1 MTKLIRTNGT
11 QEVIAS
17 PSIDEA
23 RKIVGGSLSVICLDE
38 DKIMICNGK
47 ADAEE
52 GQNITASKILSLIKG
67 KPHGIIGDVILTN
80 INFLHQYDY
89 NGY

>member
-1 MTKLIRTNGT
+1 MTTLIRTNGS

-23 RKIVGGSLSVICLDE
+23 RKIVGGPLSVICLDHN
-38 DKIMICNGK
+38 KILICNER
-47 ADAEE
+47 ANVED

-80 INFLHQYDY
+80 ADFLHKLN
-89 NGY
+89 NG

>member
-1 MTKLIRTNGT
+1 MTTLIRTNGT
-11 QEVIAS
+11 QQVIAS

-23 RKIVGGSLSVICLDE
+23 RKIVGGPLSVICLNE
-38 DKIMICNGK
+38 DKILICNER

-67 KPHGIIGDVILTN
+67 KPHGIIGDVIMTDVT
-80 INFLHQYDY
+80 FLHKYDF